1 MSYEGERG
9 LLRRLFSSLFQ
20 FSPKFKVRLMSS
32 AKQQAQQL
40 VEWLGQLGYE
50 PSLTEADVKM

>member
-9 LLRRLFSSLFQ
+9 LLRRSLFQ